1 MSLVFAGSLHSAE
14 GNYVVSSAQSCSH
27 RRCVQVVSAKGLRAA
42 DANGLSDPYAV
53 VHLGDRTQQTRVIQE
68 NLNPEWHETFVFS
81 AEEIQSALMDSMSSL
96 LFEVWDSD
104 FGLVADDFL
113 GQVRSST

>member
-1 MSLVFAGSLHSAE
+1 M
-14 GNYVVSSAQSCSH
+14 VSPAQLCSH
-27 RRCVQVVSAKGLRAA
+27 RRSVQVVSAKGLRAA
-42 DANGLSDPYAV
+42 DTNGLSDPYAV

-81 AEEIQSALMDSMSSL
+81 AEDIQSALMDSMSSL

-113 GQVRSST
+113 GQVRSSAF